1 VKVRRTLVFAN
12 GYDFDKIR
20 AVIDSEADA
29 ITLELEDLCPEPR
42 KDEAREGAVKVLRE
56 WDFKGTEKIVRIN
69 SPETE
74 RGKKDLEAILP
85 AHPDAIRLPKCETV
99 EYVKSVD
106 AYMTAFEKNNGLP
119 LNSIELIL
127 VIESPL
133 GIINCYE
140 MARCA
145 KRITGVGLGAYDL
158 CNEMNIDRDL
168 TAGSVQLLYAKQK
181 MVMDAKAAGVD
192 VFDTTVVCPP
202 GQADAMNDFIAADT
216 AAIKMMGFTGRS
228 VSMLPHIPIVNR
240 VFAPAESEVA
250 HARRVITGW
259 NDGLARGDR
268 EIYVDGK
275 FIDPPIVERAQKLL
289 SLHESIEFRRAMR
302 GK

>member
-1 VKVRRTLVFAN
+1 MKVRRTLVFAN

-20 AVIDSEADA
+20 AVIDSDADA

-42 KDEAREGAVKVLRE
+42 KDEARDGAVKVLRE
-56 WDFKGTEKIVRIN
+56 WDFKGTDKIVRIN

-74 RGKKDLEAILP
+74 RGRRDLEAILP

-106 AYMTAFEKNNGLP
+106 KYLTDFEKANGLP
-119 LNSIELIL
+119 INSIELIL

-140 MARCA
+140 MASCA

-158 CNEMNIDRDL
+158 CCEMGIDRDL

-192 VFDTTVVCPP
+192 VFDTTVVCVP
-202 GQADAMNDFIAADT
+202 GEADKMNDFIRADT
-216 AAIKMMGFTGRS
+216 EAIRMMGFTGRS
-228 VSMLPHIPIVNR
+228 ISMLPHVEIVNK
-240 VFAPAESEVA
+240 VFEPTPEQIT
-250 HARRVITGW
+250 HASNVVSGW
-259 NDGLARGDR
+259 NEAMARG
-268 EIYVDGK
+268 EKEVYIDGK
-275 FIDPPIVERAQKLL
+275 FIDPPIVGRAQRTLDLYQAIEHKR
-289 SLHESIEFRRAMR
+289 SLKRR
-302 GK
+302 